1 MNAPS
6 AGLMDFPPTLVD
18 ASDNFSNPDSQ
29 YQHAGCSFPH
39 SIGSHHEA
47 TYSGRNR
54 QSGSILR
61 FVSKRVL
68 QKVFLQETKARMT
81 DIVPP
86 DGSGTKG
93 TFRLWLHPADRRTRA
108 QAFALHLVLVIAFYS
123 MEALR
128 LARRHLLLLPA
139 DPGNSN
145 YSRRSVSAIWACL

>member
-123 MEALR
+123 DGGTTSCSSSSSSSSGRLR
-128 LARRHLLLLPA
+128 QH
-139 DPGNSN
+139 
-145 YSRRSVSAIWACL
+145 